1 MRKIDKNKQIR
12 HTHQYNNHGEREV
25 VRVCVC
31 AYTTPS
37 HDVVVRIRTSCPD
50 WNSTYPYPLL
60 LSVSLSNM
68 RRAVANPVTFRVF
81 NISRTSVHNSDVLR
95 ISYDMLPMYDVYGG
109 LDGMVYRGLVEC
121 GGGTSSSSSSLSLG
135 L

>member
-12 HTHQYNNHGEREV
+12 YAHQYNNHRL
-25 VRVCVC
+25 CVC
-31 AYTTPS
+31 ARVHTTPS
-37 HDVVVRIRTSCPD
+37 HYVVVRTRTSCPD

-68 RRAVANPVTFRVF
+68 RRAVANPVTFRLF

-109 LDGMVYRGLVEC
+109 LDGMVYRGLVEWG
-121 GGGTSSSSSSLSLG
+121 GGGTSSSSSSLSLE